1 MEVWPWVCLGSFW
14 RYSKGRVWAE
24 CSRMGKIFSITKA
37 KVVIQV
43 EELVD
48 DILKVY
54 ERIVIWVKK
63 TILKFWSK
71 MSS

>member
-1 MEVWPWVCLGSFW
+1 MEVWPWVCLGSLW
-14 RYSKGRVWAE
+14 RYRKGRVWAE
-24 CSRMGKIFSITKA
+24 CSRMSKIFSITKA

-54 ERIVIWVKK
+54 ERIVYMSKK
-63 TILKFWSK
+63 MILKFWSK
-71 MSS
+71 ITS

>member
-1 MEVWPWVCLGSFW
+1 MS
-14 RYSKGRVWAE
+14 
-24 CSRMGKIFSITKA
+24 KIFSITKA

-54 ERIVIWVKK
+54 ERIVYMSKK
-63 TILKFWSK
+63 MILKF
-71 MSS
+71 

>member
-1 MEVWPWVCLGSFW
+1 MS
-14 RYSKGRVWAE
+14 
-24 CSRMGKIFSITKA
+24 KIFSITKA

-54 ERIVIWVKK
+54 ERIVYMSKK
-63 TILKFWSK
+63 KMILKF
-71 MSS
+71 

>member
-1 MEVWPWVCLGSFW
+1 MS
-14 RYSKGRVWAE
+14 
-24 CSRMGKIFSITKA
+24 KIFSITKA

-54 ERIVIWVKK
+54 ERIV
-63 TILKFWSK
+63 L
-71 MSS
+71 